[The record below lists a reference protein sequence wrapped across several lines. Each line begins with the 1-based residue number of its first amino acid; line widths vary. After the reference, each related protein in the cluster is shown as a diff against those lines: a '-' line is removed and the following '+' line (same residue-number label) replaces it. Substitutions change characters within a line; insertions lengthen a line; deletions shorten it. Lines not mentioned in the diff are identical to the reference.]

1 MNRNATITAELAVD
15 TFTVRQQCTL
25 HLTIRADSPLAS
37 GDSMEVQ
44 FPVSWLASY
53 APSFTKELQTSDP
66 AGAHYVAVQSKDG
79 DAAFDVEIFR
89 RQPWYQE
96 GETRHGRCIRATL
109 ATGSVPANTPITVRF
124 ENTQAAYLAERET
137 IWLRVNGVA
146 PIREPQL
153 VTTAGP
159 AKTMRLIAPTSVQP
173 GRSFDVL
180 IVSLDRYDNCS
191 STRYAGKRLATTDGA
206 IVAEG
211 LAFTGSMRVP
221 ATLAAEGVYRFVMD
235 DYVSNA
241 VKVSTNAGAP
251 YWGDIHVHTKRSS
264 DGIGTEPYAYAREVS
279 GLDFAATADHWS
291 SLGPPGYEQNVRWA
305 EQANR
310 PGEFV
315 TLFADERNPK
325 GLMGHHNVYF
335 ETREEFERFAWYTY
349 DPEKVPG
356 YERRFYEE
364 LPQLSPDSAMVVPH
378 HTGISFGRGSAA
390 IDAGAFGRSGLP
402 ERMRPVMEVFSMHG
416 QSERYAPG
424 EPLSYER
431 HRNTE
436 LEGRVNRSVPGPHYA
451 QDYWKQGYKLGVIGS
466 SDCHSGQPGRS
477 FSGIAGVMATALTR
491 DAVFQAIRAR
501 RCYATTG
508 ERILVE
514 FQVAGTSMGQT
525 MTARAGDKLAI
536 AVTVYGTTPLTSV
549 EVLRYRFGVDHG
561 FVPIITEKGSGSLD
575 ASFSAEDEFAG
586 RCMYYARIFQQPYPG
601 IPQEDNEHYPGAA
614 WSSPIWVEQA

>member
-1 MNRNATITAELAVD
+1 MNHNTTITAELAAN
-15 TFTVRQQCTL
+15 TFTVREDCSL
-25 HLTIRADSPLAS
+25 HLTIRTDSPLAP
-37 GDSMEVQ
+37 GDSLEVQ
-44 FPVSWLASY
+44 LPVSWLVVY

-66 AGAHYVAVQSKDG
+66 SGAHYVAVQAEG
-79 DAAFDVEIFR
+79 GHAAFDIEILR

-109 ATGSVPANTPITVRF
+109 TTGSVPANAPISVRF

-146 PIREPQL
+146 PVREPEL
-153 VTTAGP
+153 LTIAGP
-159 AKTMRLIAPTSVQP
+159 AKTIRLIVPSSAKPDRT
-173 GRSFDVL
+173 FDVL

-191 STRYAGKRLATTDGA
+191 STRYTGRRLATTDGA
-206 IVAEG
+206 RVAEG

-221 ATLAAEGVYRFVMD
+221 VTLATEGVYRFAMD
-235 DYVSNA
+235 EYVSNA
-241 VKVSTNAGAP
+241 VKVSASAAGP

-264 DGIGTEPYAYAREVS
+264 DGIGTEPYAYAKEVS

-291 SLGPPGYEQNVRWA
+291 SLGPPGYEENVRWA
-305 EQANR
+305 EEANR
-310 PGEFV
+310 PGQFV

-335 ETREEFERFAWYTY
+335 QTREDFERFAWFTY
-349 DPEKVPG
+349 DPEYVPD

-364 LPQLSPDSAMVVPH
+364 LPRRSPDGAMVVPH

-390 IDAGAFGRSGLP
+390 IDAEAFGRSGLP

-451 QDYWKQGYKLGVIGS
+451 RDYWKQGYKLGVIGS

-477 FSGIAGVMATALTR
+477 FSGIAGVMAGALTR
-491 DAVFQAIRAR
+491 TAVFQAVRDR

-508 ERILVE
+508 ERILLE
-514 FQVAGTSMGQT
+514 FRVAGTPMGRT
-525 MTARAGDKLAI
+525 ITSRPGDRLA
-536 AVTVYGTTPLTSV
+536 VTLTVYGTTPLTSV
-549 EVLRYRFGVDHG
+549 QVLRYRFGVDEE
-561 FVPIITEKGSGSLD
+561 FVPVISEEGGGRLD
-575 ASFSAEDEFAG
+575 ASLSVEDEFSG
-586 RCMYYARIFQQPYPG
+586 HCMYYARVFQEPYPG
-601 IPQEDNEHYPGAA
+601 IPQAHNENYPGAA
-614 WSSPIWVEQA
+614 WTSPIWVEEQ